1 MPEASLLALR
11 TRGFCLGERSERSA
25 RGADVSGPCASMV
38 IQAPGP
44 VLQHDLER
52 IAQDGS
58 IRTAPLLS
66 GPAARALREAIALVQ
81 DTTAQLSLEGVRMF
95 KICICYDPVRRW
107 RGEAGSYV
115 REGYDYM
122 QLLMWSTATECRKL
136 ESQVIDH
143 FHRTHGCQNQARGGG
158 GMADSAN
165 MCYCYVAVADVS
177 DPQWGLRRLKR
188 QKV

>member
-1 MPEASLLALR
+1 
-11 TRGFCLGERSERSA
+11 
-25 RGADVSGPCASMV
+25 MV

-44 VLQHDLER
+44 GLQHDLER
-52 IAQDGS
+52 IAQDSS

-81 DTTAQLSLEGVRMF
+81 DTTAQLSLEGVPMF
-95 KICICYDPVRRW
+95 RIGICYDPVHRW
-107 RGEAGSYV
+107 RGEDGSYV

-122 QLLMWSTATECRKL
+122 QLLMWSTATECRQL
-136 ESQVIDH
+136 ESQLIDH
-143 FHRTHGCQNQARGGG
+143 FHRTPGCQNYDRGGG

-165 MCYCYVAVADVS
+165 MCYCYIAVADVS
-177 DPQWGLRRLKR
+177 DPQGGLRRLKR